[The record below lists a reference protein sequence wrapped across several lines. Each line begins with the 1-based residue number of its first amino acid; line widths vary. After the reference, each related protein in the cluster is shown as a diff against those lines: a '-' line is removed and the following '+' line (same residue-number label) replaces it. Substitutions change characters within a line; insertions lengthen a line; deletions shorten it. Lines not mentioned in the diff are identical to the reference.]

1 LIKFQNCPNDGQPV
15 FFMSK
20 KNDRPLKMSKDK
32 TLDKEKI
39 VLILQRFCSFLTIG
53 LLPNLFGKTRQAR
66 PASASF

>member
-1 LIKFQNCPNDGQPV
+1 
-15 FFMSK
+15 MSK